1 MIVSRLKPKTA
12 NAQLFLELARRA
24 FRRQMSYRA
33 ATIAGLTTNIFFG
46 LLRALIM
53 VALYAQRTEVAGIT
67 LRDAIT
73 YTALTQ
79 AIIGY
84 LSLFSWYDLMR
95 SVYTGAIASDLLKP
109 VDTFVYWLAQDIGR
123 ATAAFFTRG
132 LTIVLAYA
140 LFTDLSYPQ
149 TLTNW
154 LHLAIALILALLVSF
169 SWRFITN
176 LPAFWIPN
184 ALGIGRFFFM
194 ISMFLSGFLMPL
206 RFFPD
211 WVVKLA
217 YLTPFPYTV
226 NTVIEVYLGLLTGPQ
241 LYLTFLYQILW
252 ALGLFLLGQLI
263 LRAGVRRLV
272 VQGG

>member
-1 MIVSRLKPKTA
+1 MK
-12 NAQLFLELARRA
+12 LFLELARRA

-33 ATIAGLTTNIFFG
+33 ATLAGVATNFFFG
-46 LLRALIM
+46 MLRALIM
-53 VALYAQRTEVAGIT
+53 IALYGQQTEVVGLT

-84 LSLFSWYDLMR
+84 LSLFYWYDLMH

-109 VDTFVYWLAQDIGR
+109 VDTFVYWLAQDVGR
-123 ATAAFFTRG
+123 AWAAFITRG
-132 LTIVLAYA
+132 LTIMLAYA
-140 LFTDLSYPQ
+140 LLIDISFPRTPLD
-149 TLTNW
+149 W
-154 LHLAIALILALLVSF
+154 LHLAIALLLALLVSF
-169 SWRFITN
+169 TWRFIAN

-184 ALGIGRFFFM
+184 ARGIGRFFFM
-194 ISMFLSGFLMPL
+194 TSMFFSGFLMPL

-211 WVVKLA
+211 WVVKIA

-272 VQGG
+272 VLGG